1 MGRTTRVG
9 VHANFD
15 DYHPSDTGK
24 PRVQCKHCGAVRA
37 KNTTKQGKHLQHCT
51 AFLNHDLENQM
62 RSSPPPILPEPSST
76 FVSTPGNAEHSSQVH
91 SARSALAPQQR
102 QRAQRDQALFNLFV
116 ECNLPY
122 NVVESPAFKA
132 FVGTFSRSYK
142 TPTRT
147 KLSGEMLDAGYQQVK
162 GKVFENLGRSR
173 YLHFTMDESSNTNN
187 DRVINLSCRTE
198 HQAFYL
204 HTKVAPL
211 GESMTAEALKTWLH
225 HSVWSHHVTGH
236 GHQQHDEETLETDAG
251 QAQRKDSLRWLR

>member
-37 KNTTKQGKHLQHCT
+37 KNTTKQGEHLQHCT
-51 AFLNHDLENQM
+51 AFLNHDLQNQM
-62 RSSPPPILPEPSST
+62 RSSPPPTLPEPSST
-76 FVSTPGNAEHSSQVH
+76 FVSTPGNANHCSQVL
-91 SARSALAPQQR
+91 SARSPLAPQPAGVSKAKPSPSVHDLQR

-162 GKVFENLGRSR
+162 GKVFERLGHSR

-198 HQAFYL
+198 HHAFYL

-211 GESMTAEALKTWLH
+211 GESMTAEALKTWLVD
-225 HSVWSHHVTGH
+225 SI
-236 GHQQHDEETLETDAG
+236 DEIG
-251 QAQRKDSLRWLR
+251 G